1 MAICTI
7 CQVHPNRKNI
17 FFLKSSRITFLTSL
31 ISYSAEIEVRNFI
44 KNKKQKEK
52 RRPSGILM
60 KMQDLEDQEEKTE
73 KDTSKQIKIAMAGT
87 IHSRK
92 LINVNYP
99 HF

>member
-1 MAICTI
+1 
-7 CQVHPNRKNI
+7 
-17 FFLKSSRITFLTSL
+17 
-31 ISYSAEIEVRNFI
+31 
-44 KNKKQKEK
+44 
-52 RRPSGILM
+52 M

-73 KDTSKQIKIAMAGT
+73 KDTSKQIKIAMSGT